1 MSKGKK
7 ALLGL
12 PILTKILIFIHLTV
26 PKSNI
31 FLTSLMITASVF
43 ITLEIV
49 NGIGITQSKKE
60 K

>member
-12 PILTKILIFIHLTV
+12 PILTKILIIIHLTV

-31 FLTSLMITASVF
+31 FLPSLLITASVF
-43 ITLEIV
+43 ITLKVV
-49 NGIGITQSKKE
+49 NGIGDAQLKKE